1 MIPFNGSEWIGIE
14 NSLRILA
21 DGLLNSKA
29 KVLAEERPKTRLG
42 PIMVFGVQSRLN
54 DERW

>member
-42 PIMVFGVQSRLN
+42 LN
-54 DERW
+54 GFRGSVKTQ